1 MRGRLLFVDDEEMK
15 RTALRIEAEKRGYDA
30 EEAGNAIE
38 GLARIEKVYFD
49 VVVTDLRM
57 PRVDGL
63 TFLRRIREAS
73 PDTSVVLMTAYGT
86 VKSAVEAMREGA
98 RDYILKP
105 FSADELFVRL
115 DRIMEYRDALALNRA
130 FVGKIGAI
138 SAFHGLVGRS
148 RPMLEVFRAIA
159 RVAANNATVLVF
171 GESGTG
177 KELVAE
183 AIHHFSER
191 APGPLVKVSCASLA
205 RDVIESELFGHVKG
219 AFTGAVRDRYGRFE
233 QAIGG
238 TLYLDDVDDLP
249 LDVQV
254 KLLRAIQNRQVER
267 VGGDAPIPVDVRVV
281 SSTKVDLEA
290 LVKAGRFRE
299 DLYYRL
305 NVIQIRLP
313 PLRER
318 REDIPLLARH
328 FLSRFESAAGRHLEG
343 IDPRAVDALVAY
355 DWPGNVRELEN
366 AIERA
371 VTFARSETLE
381 PCDLPEKFDRPVAP
395 AQPVHL
401 ELEGMAQVDLVEVL
415 AKVER
420 GLLAWAIEKAGGN
433 QGRAAQLLGLPRTT
447 LRDRITRL
455 RLDDRSP
462 GDPPSTPDG
471 TPSTP

>member
-1 MRGRLLFVDDEEMK
+1 LLFVDDEEMK
-15 RTALRIEAEKRGYDA
+15 RTALRIEAEKRGYAA
-30 EEAGNAIE
+30 EEAGSAIE

-57 PRVDGL
+57 PRMDGL
-63 TFLRRIREAS
+63 AFLRRIRERS

-86 VKSAVEAMREGA
+86 VNNAVEAMKEGA

-105 FSADELFVRL
+105 FAAEELFVRL

-130 FVGKIGAI
+130 FVGQIGAI

-159 RVAANNATVLVF
+159 RVAANNATVLVA

-177 KELVAE
+177 KELVAD

-191 APGPLVKVSCASLA
+191 ATGPLVKVSCASLA

-219 AFTGAVRDRYGRFE
+219 AFTGAVRDRRGRFE

-249 LDVQV
+249 LEVQV
-254 KLLRAIQNRQVER
+254 KLLRAIQNREVER

-290 LVKAGRFRE
+290 LVEAGRFRE

-328 FLSRFESAAGRHLEG
+328 FLGRFESAAGRHLEG
-343 IDPRAVDALVAY
+343 LEPRALDALVAY

-371 VTFARSETLE
+371 VTFARSEMLA
-381 PCDLPEKFDRPVAP
+381 PCDLPEKFDRAAAP

-401 ELEGMAQVDLVEVL
+401 ELEGLASVDLAEVMT
-415 AKVER
+415 KVEQ
-420 GLLAWAIEKAGGN
+420 GLLAWALEKAGGN
-433 QGRAAQLLGLPRTT
+433 QGRAAQILGLPRTT
-447 LRDRITRL
+447 LRDRIARL
-455 RLDDRSP
+455 NVGERADDELPSSP
-462 GDPPSTPDG
+462 DEKPS
-471 TPSTP
+471 SA